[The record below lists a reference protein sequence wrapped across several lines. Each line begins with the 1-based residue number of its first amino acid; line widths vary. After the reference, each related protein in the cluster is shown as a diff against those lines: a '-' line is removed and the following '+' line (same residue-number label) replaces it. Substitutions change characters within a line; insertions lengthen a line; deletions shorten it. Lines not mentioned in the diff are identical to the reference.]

1 MPKPKAGILTPLLR
15 VKTGPVT
22 AGDAILYVDMCEC
35 GGGSIRRSSSIF
47 IFGGVN
53 N

>member
-35 GGGSIRRSSSIF
+35 GGGIIVVVQVF
-47 IFGGVN
+47 LFLEG
-53 N
+53 